1 MKTKTMTN
9 FYNPTKKTPIWTL
22 KQRRMFEALIADYT
36 QYVYNNRVKPNV
48 IRERIKSKYS
58 VSTTY
63 ELTEYQQQEIIKLLL
78 EAIQTKE
85 PTYTLKTL

>member
-1 MKTKTMTN
+1 
-9 FYNPTKKTPIWTL
+9 
-22 KQRRMFEALIADYT
+22 MFEALIADYT
-36 QYVYNNRVKPNV
+36 QYVYNNRVKSNV

>member
-1 MKTKTMTN
+1 
-9 FYNPTKKTPIWTL
+9 
-22 KQRRMFEALIADYT
+22 MFEALIADYT